1 MNLKIVKKKFVLKY
15 LKSNVR
21 TRGLDKL
28 DAARKI
34 RKVGILA
41 ESDLFETYDFTKSL
55 SSNFGLDLDNFEI
68 ILYQNNKT
76 RENLDNYYYFSDK
89 DFSLL
94 GKIGGKDLKSFVATK
109 FDLLINYCTHE
120 DVFSEFVCVKSKAKL
135 VAGFKSETYDNYD
148 ISIKIESNKIDTFNE
163 ELTKYLQILKVL

>member
-1 MNLKIVKKKFVLKY
+1 MNLKRVKKNFVVKY

-28 DAARKI
+28 DTLNKI
-34 RKVGILA
+34 SKVGILA
-41 ESDLFETYDFTKSL
+41 ESDLFRTYDFTRNL
-55 SSNFGLDLDNFEI
+55 SSNFGLELNNFDI
-68 ILYQNNKT
+68 ILYQNSKT
-76 RENLDNYYYFSDK
+76 REVMDGYSYFSEK

-94 GKIGGKDLKSFVATK
+94 GKIGGKNLKDFVDTK

-120 DVFSEFVCVKSKAKL
+120 DVFSEYVCVRSKAKL
-135 VAGFKSETYDNYD
+135 VAGFKNETYDNYD

-163 ELTKYLQILKVL
+163 ELTKYLQIFKVL